1 MESMSVAS
9 ECGCKDIDFLILLI
23 PIPLVSALFGS
34 IIPTFCSLCKKG
46 FVLVYFL
53 HNFQI
58 INYCR
63 SFG

>member
-34 IIPTFCSLCKKG
+34 SIPSLLFAHFVKRVLFLFIFCTIFK
-46 FVLVYFL
+46 
-53 HNFQI
+53 
-58 INYCR
+58 
-63 SFG
+63 